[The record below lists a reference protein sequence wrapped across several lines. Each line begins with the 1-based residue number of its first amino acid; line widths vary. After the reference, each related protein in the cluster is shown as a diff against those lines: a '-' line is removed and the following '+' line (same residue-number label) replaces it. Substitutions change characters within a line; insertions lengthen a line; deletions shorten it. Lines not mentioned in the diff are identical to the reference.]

1 MFQVRSPLAVGFVV
15 ALAALSAAPVAR
27 AQGKPADEARLAEAS
42 KLFGEANAEL
52 DAKRFADA
60 CPKLERVVALVPEGV
75 GAKLAL
81 GECYE
86 GLGRLA
92 SADRAYAE
100 AETAAETAKQPHRV
114 AQARAK
120 RDAIAP
126 KLAFLEL
133 SARGSARGLTVTI
146 DRQKVETWPAAI
158 AVDAGRHVVRA
169 TAPDAIPFERRIEVS
184 DGQRVEITI
193 PEPTPLASSGAPEE
207 PALSSG
213 WGPQKIAGT
222 VLGGAGLLSAIG
234 GFIAGGVALS
244 KLDASNGP
252 EGGCSDETNLCTRPQ
267 GVELRE
273 ASRLAGDVS
282 TALLVTG
289 GVLAATGLVVF
300 LTAPDEGTQ
309 ASVGVSA
316 TGLSLRLEL

>member
-1 MFQVRSPLAVGFVV
+1 LVV
-15 ALAALSAAPVAR
+15 ALAALSAAPAAR

-52 DAKRFADA
+52 DAKRFAEA

-92 SADRAYAE
+92 SADGVYA
-100 AETAAETAKQPHRV
+100 AAEVAAAEAKQPHRV
-114 AQARAK
+114 NQARAK
-120 RDAIAP
+120 REAIAP
-126 KLAFLEL
+126 RLAFLEL
-133 SARGSARGLTVTI
+133 RARGSVRGLTVTI
-146 DRQKVETWPAAI
+146 DRQKVEKWPAAV

-169 TAPDAIPFERRIEVS
+169 TAPDAIPFERRIDVT

-193 PEPTPLASSGAPEE
+193 PEPTPLSSAGPPAEPE
-207 PALSSG
+207 PTG

-244 KLDASNGP
+244 KRDASNGP
-252 EGGCSDETNLCTRPQ
+252 EGGCSDETNLCAKRE

-273 ASRLAGDVS
+273 SSRLAGDVS

-289 GVLAATGLVVF
+289 GVFAATGLVVF
-300 LTAPDEGTQ
+300 LTAPDEAPQ

-316 TGLSLRLEL
+316 TGLSFRLEL